1 MQANASQEEVVLEGS
16 VPLGTIAS
24 RKGGGTIP
32 TLSSNAI
39 TQLTKAIV
47 DELKKKPTEVT
58 TPSLTQSKVIEM
70 MGKFDQMM
78 EMAQNMP
85 TRVREQVDESFKE
98 MRQEMEDVKVEND
111 ILRLSLGLCIK
122 TGDDF
127 HNLFSIMVMK
137 YNSAEDQIDFLKK
150 IKKTLRGAAKTAAA
164 ETLAELEQELQD
176 ERSRD

>member
-1 MQANASQEEVVLEGS
+1 MQANASQEEVVLEGA

-122 TGDDF
+122 EAHDV
-127 HNLFSIMVMK
+127 HNLKTIVASKF
-137 YNSAEDQIDFLKK
+137 NSVGDQIEFIKK
-150 IKKTLRGAAKTAAA
+150 IKKNLRGDAKTAAV
-164 ETLAELEQELQD
+164 ETLVELEQELED
-176 ERSRD
+176 ESG